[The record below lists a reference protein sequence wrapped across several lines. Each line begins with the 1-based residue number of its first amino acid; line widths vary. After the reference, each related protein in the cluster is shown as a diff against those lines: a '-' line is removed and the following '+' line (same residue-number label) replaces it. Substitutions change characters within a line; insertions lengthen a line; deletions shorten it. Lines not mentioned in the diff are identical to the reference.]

1 MSHAIDDDDPVKLD
15 DACRLFFHGIL
26 TKSALRTEARN
37 GNLEIIRIAG
47 KDFVTRNGVKRMIE
61 KCRKNESR
69 QGSTSALTRTSEQD
83 DPAKHGLSETGQPL
97 SAQDALRQRL
107 SKPKANSANTS
118 PKNSSPS
125 ATVVQLSR
133 P

>member
-1 MSHAIDDDDPVKLD
+1 MTPDIGDDDPVKLTE
-15 DACRLFFHGIL
+15 ACRLFFHGIL

-69 QGSTSALTRTSEQD
+69 QGSTYEPTPTIGQAEPVR
-83 DPAKHGLSETGQPL
+83 HGLSATGQPL

-107 SKPKANSANTS
+107 SKPKANSASTS
-118 PKNSSPS
+118 PKSSSPS